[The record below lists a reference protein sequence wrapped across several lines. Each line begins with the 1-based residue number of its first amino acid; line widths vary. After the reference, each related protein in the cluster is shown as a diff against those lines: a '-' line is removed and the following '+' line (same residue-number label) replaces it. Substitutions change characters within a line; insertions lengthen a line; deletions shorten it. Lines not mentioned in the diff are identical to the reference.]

1 MPFISKKILLCM
13 SLPLKINLKY
23 LAQLINAVS
32 SGEEDWYLIL
42 LFVFVSVMTVWH
54 VAKAIRKLLIK

>member
-1 MPFISKKILLCM
+1 M